1 MTKTQTIVWAT
12 VSVVLVVAVI
22 AVKMVFFPS
31 ISDKYFTVNSNRL
44 KTVPPGYVVIR
55 PTHFK
60 GSTSG
65 SSRLNR
71 MAYADKGGLRI
82 VGVNVTLQMLIA
94 VAYQQIPE
102 HIVLPPNAPT
112 NHNYDI
118 LVTAP
123 GNMRQHLQSAIR
135 RKLGLVGD
143 IETNEVPVMALKI
156 ENPTVQRQAFK
167 LSPAD
172 EKQNEDM
179 KNGKL
184 YFTHM
189 PLTPILSGI
198 EMIAGSPVVDET
210 GLTNSYDFS
219 LGWNSQ
225 LEQQLQGGN
234 FDKDTGNK
242 ILEDWGLGLEP
253 DTAPIEMLVVKKVY

>member
-1 MTKTQTIVWAT
+1 MTKSQIIVWT
-12 VSVVLVVAVI
+12 SVSAVLIVAAI
-22 AVKMVFFPS
+22 AVKMIFFPA
-31 ISDKYFTVNSNRL
+31 ISDKYFVVSAARL
-44 KTVPPGYVVIR
+44 RTVPPGLVVVR

-60 GSTSG
+60 SSTSG
-65 SSRLNR
+65 TRQNR
-71 MAYADKGGLRI
+71 IAYADKGGQRI

-94 VAYQQIPE
+94 LAYNSNPE
-102 HIVLPPNAPT
+102 RITLPWNAPT
-112 NHNYDI
+112 NHNYDV

-123 GNMRQHLQSAIR
+123 GDMRQHLQSAIR
-135 RKLGLVGD
+135 RKLGLVAD
-143 IETNEVPVMALKI
+143 VETNEVPVMALKI
-156 ENPTVQRQAFK
+156 ENPSVQMQAFK
-167 LSPAD
+167 LSPAN

-219 LGWNSQ
+219 LVWNAQ
-225 LEQQLQGGN
+225 MEQKLQGGN
-234 FDKDTGNK
+234 FDKDTGEK
-242 ILEDWGLGLEP
+242 ILENWGLGMEP
-253 DTAPIEMLVVKKVY
+253 DTAPMAMLVVKKTY